1 MIEKRIL
8 TSREDWLKARN
19 GRIGG
24 SDASALVGLNPYK
37 SNVDLWREKMGL
49 VTMPDISDK
58 AVVRYGHD
66 AEPHLRALFALD
78 FPEYEVFYE
87 DNNIWLND
95 RFPFAHASLDGWLR
109 DKDGRAGIL
118 EIKTTEIMQSMQKE
132 KWADRIPD
140 NYYCQCLWY
149 MAVLEADFCILKAQL
164 KYRFRD
170 GQTLLHTRHYHIER
184 EDVGAD
190 IDMLLKAAERF
201 YGFMRAGKEPPLILP
216 EI

>member
-1 MIEKRIL
+1 MIKKRIL
-8 TSREDWLKARN
+8 TSREEWLEARS

-37 SNVDLWREKMGL
+37 SNVDLWREKTGRI
-49 VTMPDISDK
+49 TMPDISDK

-184 EDVGAD
+184 EDVRAD

>member
-1 MIEKRIL
+1 MIEKKIL
-8 TSREDWLKARN
+8 TSREDWLKARS

-49 VTMPDISDK
+49 VAMLDISDK

-87 DNNIWLND
+87 DNNIWFND

-184 EDVGAD
+184 EDVEAD
-190 IDMLLKAAERF
+190 INMLLKAAERF

-216 EI
+216 DI